1 MPNAGCPVPAR
12 SGRICRII
20 RPDIRQN
27 EKSGRMIWPDIR
39 QIEKSGRI
47 IRHCRISGPTLVYI
61 LYIYTISLHIYPI
74 LYIYIYIFIYMPSI
88 SRTENLQVCKKLNF
102 GCFENMKKCLA
113 SVFWAIKKTLKQD
126 GCKATL
132 HFSYYN
138 IWWRQF
144 LLDTCFSPTNKK
156 SLWKKMNPWNIS
168 KTLCK
173 TLLFLWLTNIL
184 QIYI

>member
-1 MPNAGCPVPAR
+1 
-12 SGRICRII
+12 
-20 RPDIRQN
+20 
-27 EKSGRMIWPDIR
+27 
-39 QIEKSGRI
+39 
-47 IRHCRISGPTLVYI
+47 
-61 LYIYTISLHIYPI
+61 
-74 LYIYIYIFIYMPSI
+74 MPSI

-138 IWWRQF
+138 IWWRLF
-144 LLDTCFSPTNKK
+144 LLDTCFSSTNTK
-156 SLWKKMNPWNIS
+156 SLWKKMNQWNIS

-173 TLLFLWLTNIL
+173 TLLFCDL
-184 QIYI
+184 QIYYKYISRSTYYIYRHGYRAFWQGGGNIIWIRGGQMSSKITNPHPSCRWGEGGKCHAYKHTEA